1 MPVAVTTLRSTL
13 AAALENAGVW
23 QTFSFPPATPIANS
37 VIIQPDDPYIEPS
50 NNIYSTVAPK
60 VNFKLVMIVPMFDNQ
75 GNLNGI
81 EDLVCGV
88 FNKLAAST
96 TLKISVGSISA
107 PSVLSGV
114 AGEISC
120 VDSSPEALVILS
132 PSIFL
137 LRKYLLLQR

>member
-1 MPVAVTTLRSTL
+1 MTVAVTTLRSTL
-13 AAALENAGVW
+13 ATALENAGVW
-23 QTFSFPPATPIANS
+23 QVFSYPPATPIANS
-37 VIIQPDDPYIEPS
+37 VIVQPDDPYIEPS

-81 EDLVCGV
+81 EDLVVGV
-88 FNKLAAST
+88 FNKLAEST

-114 AGEISC
+114 AGEMLTSEMS
-120 VDSSPEALVILS
+120 V
-132 PSIFL
+132 SIMTSWS
-137 LRKYLLLQR
+137 